1 MLKKHWGISLL
12 SCASLLLTACTV
24 VDLDAEGKPIIPPDP
39 DAKASYSNQTPQQVV
54 AQSWDSKVMASAH
67 SQALDWGGLLE
78 KSRSLTPGK
87 SLSVFVKASGEVTA
101 VNRVSEREQNLAM
114 TINGQPVSVQL
125 GPVVRSNAIR
135 DAAGFNF
142 EEFTNQVQF
151 AQLTKALN
159 RQAVKQLPPVD
170 ASWQGK
176 TVEALMAVTVRQD
189 GVQEAVA
196 LSLKPEAP

>member
-1 MLKKHWGISLL
+1 MSLL